1 MTASARRLA
10 TGTAL
15 LTLLLAGAALRLH
28 RVRAAPPGPWIDE
41 ALALR
46 AARVVSATNAPLLG
60 TSPLQPPD
68 AGFVNS
74 WLTNL
79 SLHGLSVIDRAAGGG
94 IASVRAMSVLP
105 ALVLLA
111 GIAALAGAA
120 AGGRPL
126 PLLLSTFLGATS
138 SWLLVTGRWGW
149 NAVATSAVVVL
160 AAALALLAAS
170 RRSVPLGAVAGALA
184 GLAGWGYVAA
194 WALLPLPP
202 ALWLVGRLRERR
214 AAAND
219 APDAAAFRR
228 VAAAGLVAFAL
239 VLAPLAAHYA
249 AHPERALARA
259 RELSAAR
266 EGTGTAL
273 SSLARNAAAYARL
286 FALGGDPNERHGDP
300 GRPVQPLAVTGL
312 ALVGAAAGL
321 RRGGSERLLAS
332 AAGLFLLAS
341 LFAVEEAANA
351 YRAVHAAPFLVVLA
365 ALGAEHLVALAGP
378 VRRRLASAAVV
389 AVVGVAGA
397 TDAGAFLRWL
407 GSPRLEGAFGG
418 PERALADAIRADL
431 AARGPADVVL
441 SPGAARNAFVVDT
454 LLARPESG
462 RPAIRLADGLDALR
476 YRPSRDLLLAESS
489 ATARPAAPGS
499 LAVATGGALPG
510 FPGWRLLRV
519 PAGAAAAAAAAS
531 LGALP
536 LLPAPGRG
544 ELLVAE
550 EGLYSF
556 SSRGGLDA
564 RLDGSVLFGEA
575 RPAGKLTVRLA
586 PGRHDLFVHALRP
599 GAELRVTGPD
609 GFVLPAP

>member
-1 MTASARRLA
+1 MKTSVRRLA
-10 TGTAL
+10 TGASL
-15 LTLLLAGAALRLH
+15 VAVLLAGAALRLH
-28 RVRAAPPGPWIDE
+28 RVREAPPGPWIDE

-46 AARVVSATNAPLLG
+46 AARIASATGAPLLG

-79 SLHGLSVIDRAAGGG
+79 SLHGLSAIDRAAGGG

-111 GIAALAGAA
+111 GIAALAGVA

-126 PLLLSTFLGATS
+126 PLLLAAYLGATS

-160 AAALALLAAS
+160 AVALALLAAS
-170 RRSVPLGAVAGALA
+170 RRSVPLGAAAGALA

-194 WALLPLPP
+194 WALVPLPP
-202 ALWLVGRLRERR
+202 ALWLLGRLRERR
-214 AAAND
+214 ASATDAA
-219 APDAAAFRR
+219 DAAAFRR
-228 VAAAGLVAFAL
+228 VATAGLVAFTL

-249 AHPERALARA
+249 AHPERALART

-266 EGTGTAL
+266 DGTRTAL
-273 SSLARNAAAYARL
+273 SGLGRNAAAYARL

-300 GRPVQPLAVTGL
+300 GRPVLPLAVTGL

-321 RRGGSERLLAS
+321 GRGGPERFLAS
-332 AAGLFLLAS
+332 VAGLFLLAS
-341 LFAVEEAANA
+341 LLAVEEAANA
-351 YRAVHAAPFLVVLA
+351 YRAVHAAPFLAVLA
-365 ALGAEHLVALAGP
+365 ALGAERLVAVSGG
-378 VRRRLASAAVV
+378 RRRLATAAIAAVV
-389 AVVGVAGA
+389 AVAGA
-397 TDAGAFLRWL
+397 TDAEAFLRWL

-418 PERALADAIRADL
+418 PERALADAIRDDL
-431 AARGPADVVL
+431 DARGPADVVL
-441 SPGAARNAFVVDT
+441 ARGAARNAFVVDT
-454 LLARPESG
+454 LLARPGSG
-462 RPAIRLADGLDALR
+462 RPTIRLADGLDALR
-476 YRPSRDLLLAESS
+476 YRPSRDLLLAES
-489 ATARPAAPGS
+489 AAIARPAATGS

-510 FPGWRLLRV
+510 FPGWRLVRI
-519 PAGAAAAAAAAS
+519 PAGVAAAAADAA
-531 LGALP
+531 LGSLP

-544 ELLVAE
+544 GLLVTE

-564 RLDGSVLFGEA
+564 RLDGSVLFNAA
-575 RPAGKLTVRLA
+575 RPAGRLTVRLA
-586 PGRHDLFVHALRP
+586 PGRHDLVARALRP

-609 GFVLPAP
+609 GFVLPAS

>member
-15 LTLLLAGAALRLH
+15 LALLLAGAALRLH

-46 AARVVSATNAPLLG
+46 AARVASATNAPLLG

-111 GIAALAGAA
+111 GIAALAGVA

-170 RRSVPLGAVAGALA
+170 RRSVLLGAVSGALA

-202 ALWLVGRLRERR
+202 ALWLLGRLRERR
-214 AAAND
+214 ASAA
-219 APDAAAFRR
+219 DAADATAFRR

-300 GRPVQPLAVTGL
+300 GRPVLPLAVTGL

-321 RRGGSERLLAS
+321 RRGGPERLLAS

-351 YRAVHAAPFLVVLA
+351 YRAVHAAPFLIVLA
-365 ALGAEHLVALAGP
+365 ALGAERLVAVSGGG
-378 VRRRLASAAVV
+378 RRLATAAVV
-389 AVVGVAGA
+389 AIVAVAGA
-397 TDAGAFLRWL
+397 TDALAFQRWL

-431 AARGPADVVL
+431 DARGPADVVL
-441 SPGAARNAFVVDT
+441 SPGAARNAFVVDA
-454 LLARPESG
+454 LLARPGSG
-462 RPAIRLADGLDALR
+462 RPAIRLADGLGALR
-476 YRPSRDLLLAESS
+476 YRPSRDLLLAESV
-489 ATARPAAPGS
+489 AAARPAAAGS

-510 FPGWRLLRV
+510 FPGWRLVRV
-519 PAGAAAAAAAAS
+519 PAGVAAAAADAS
-531 LGALP
+531 LGPLP

-544 ELLVAE
+544 GLLVAE

-564 RLDGSVLFGEA
+564 RLDGSVLFDAA
-575 RPAGKLTVRLA
+575 RPAGRLTARLA
-586 PGRHDLFVHALRP
+586 PGRHDLFVHARRP
-599 GAELRVTGPD
+599 GAELCVTGPD
-609 GFVLPAP
+609 GFVLPVP

>member
-1 MTASARRLA
+1 MTVSARRLA

-15 LTLLLAGAALRLH
+15 LALLLAGAALRLY

-46 AARVVSATNAPLLG
+46 AARVASATNAPLLG

-79 SLHGLSVIDRAAGGG
+79 SLHGLSVIDSAAGGG

-105 ALVLLA
+105 ALLLLA
-111 GIAALAGAA
+111 GIAALAGVA

-170 RRSVPLGAVAGALA
+170 RRSVLLGAVAGALA

-202 ALWLVGRLRERR
+202 ALWLLGRLRERR
-214 AAAND
+214 GAPGDAA
-219 APDAAAFRR
+219 DAAAFRR

-300 GRPVQPLAVTGL
+300 GRPVLPLAVTGL

-365 ALGAEHLVALAGP
+365 ALGAERLVAVSGG
-378 VRRRLASAAVV
+378 RRRLATAAVV
-389 AVVGVAGA
+389 AVVAVAGA
-397 TDAGAFLRWL
+397 TDALAFKRWL

-431 AARGPADVVL
+431 DARGPADVVL
-441 SPGAARNAFVVDT
+441 SPGAARNAFVVDA
-454 LLARPESG
+454 LLARPGSG
-462 RPAIRLADGLDALR
+462 RPAIRLADGLGALR
-476 YRPSRDLLLAESS
+476 YRPSRDLLLAESV
-489 ATARPAAPGS
+489 AAARPAAAGS

-510 FPGWRLLRV
+510 FPGWRLVRV
-519 PAGAAAAAAAAS
+519 PAGVAAAS
-531 LGALP
+531 ADACLGPLP

-544 ELLVAE
+544 GLLVAE

-564 RLDGSVLFGEA
+564 RLDGGVLFDAA
-575 RPAGKLTVRLA
+575 RPAGRLTVRLA
-586 PGRHDLFVHALRP
+586 PGRHDLFVHARRP

-609 GFVLPAP
+609 GFVLPVP

>member
-10 TGTAL
+10 AGAAL
-15 LTLLLAGAALRLH
+15 LALLLAGAALRLY
-28 RVRAAPPGPWIDE
+28 RVREAPPGPWIDE

-46 AARVVSATNAPLLG
+46 AARIASATGAPLLG

-74 WLTNL
+74 WVTNL
-79 SLHGLSVIDRAAGGG
+79 SLYGLSAIDRAAGGG

-111 GIAALAGAA
+111 GIAALAAAAA
-120 AGGRPL
+120 AGRPF
-126 PLLLSTFLGATS
+126 PLLLAAFLGGTS
-138 SWLLVTGRWGW
+138 AWLLVTGRWGW

-170 RRSVPLGAVAGALA
+170 RRSAPLGAVAGALA

-194 WALLPLPP
+194 WAILPLPP
-202 ALWLVGRLRERR
+202 ALWLLGRHRERR
-214 AAAND
+214 AAAGD
-219 APDAAAFRR
+219 AGDAAAFRR
-228 VAAAGLVAFAL
+228 VATAGLVACGL

-249 AHPERALARA
+249 AHPERAIARA

-266 EGTGTAL
+266 DGTRSAL
-273 SSLARNAAAYARL
+273 PGLARNAAAYARL
-286 FALGGDPNERHGDP
+286 FTFGGDPNERHGDP
-300 GRPVQPLAVTGL
+300 GRPVLPLAVTGL
-312 ALVGAAAGL
+312 ALVGVASGL
-321 RRGGSERLLAS
+321 RRGGPERFLAAS
-332 AAGLFLLAS
+332 AGLFLLAS
-341 LFAVEEAANA
+341 LLAVEEAANA

-365 ALGAEHLVALAGP
+365 ALGAERLVGLAGG
-378 VRRRLASAAVV
+378 RRRLATAAVV
-389 AVVGVAGA
+389 TVVAVAGL

-418 PERALADAIRADL
+418 PERALADAIRDDL
-431 AARGPADVVL
+431 GVRGPADVVL
-441 SPGAARNAFVVDT
+441 APAAARNAFVVDA
-454 LLARPESG
+454 LLARPGTG
-462 RPAIRLADGLDALR
+462 RPAIRLADGLGSLR
-476 YRPSRDLLLAESS
+476 YRPSRDLLLAESAAS
-489 ATARPAAPGS
+489 SRPVPAGS
-499 LAVATGGALPG
+499 LAVATGGVLPG

-544 ELLVAE
+544 GLLVAE
-550 EGLYSF
+550 EGLYTF
-556 SSRGGLDA
+556 SSRGGLEA
-564 RLDGSVLFGEA
+564 RLDGGLLFGEA
-575 RPAGKLTVRLA
+575 RPAGSLTVRLS
-586 PGRHDLFVHALRP
+586 PGRHEVRTRLLRP
-599 GAELRVTGPD
+599 GARLRIVGPD